1 MGIWEDRVL
10 PRIVDVALGSKA
22 MGKLRR
28 RACEGLSG
36 EVLEVGFGSGR
47 NVPYY
52 PPGVARVRAVDPATI
67 GRKLATGRVAASP
80 VPVNYV
86 GLDGQHLALDDNA
99 VDHVLITWSL
109 CTIPDVDRAL
119 SEVRR
124 VLRPGGTLHFVEH
137 GRAPDPVVAR
147 WQDRLTP
154 IQRRLFGGCHLN
166 RPIDTLIERS
176 GLTLNTLEAGHQSGP
191 KAFTY
196 MFQGTAT
203 KSG

>member
-1 MGIWEDRVL
+1 MSIWEDRVL

-47 NVPYY
+47 NIPYY
-52 PPGVARVRAVDPATI
+52 PSGVARVRAVDPATL
-67 GRKLATGRVAASP
+67 GRGLAARRIAASP
-80 VPVNYV
+80 VPIDFV
-86 GLDGQHLALDDNA
+86 GLDGQHLPVDDDA

-109 CTIPDVDRAL
+109 CTIPDVDRTL

-137 GRAPDPVVAR
+137 GRAPDPAVAL

-166 RPIDTLIERS
+166 RPLDALIQRA
-176 GLTLNTLEAGHQSGP
+176 GLTLTTLEAGYQKGP
-191 KAFTY
+191 KSFTY
-196 MFQGTAT
+196 MFQGTAK
-203 KSG
+203 KSD